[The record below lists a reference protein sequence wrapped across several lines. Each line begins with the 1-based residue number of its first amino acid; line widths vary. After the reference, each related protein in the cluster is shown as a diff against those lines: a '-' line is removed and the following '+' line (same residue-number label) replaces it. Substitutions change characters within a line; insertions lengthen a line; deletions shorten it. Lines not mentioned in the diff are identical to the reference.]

1 MQNSCS
7 NQRIYR
13 ADTRVFAGFWV
24 RLAAYIADGAVAG
37 LLVLLCRI
45 TMSGVFY
52 LIDMTPFSGNV
63 LFTYTWKDIILYL
76 AGAAYYVLCTWIAGT
91 TPGKR
96 LFRLRVV
103 SADGAKL
110 SFIDV
115 LYRETVGKFLSG
127 LVICL
132 GFIIAGFDREKRAL
146 HDILCDTRVI
156 YDEGV
161 KR

>member
-1 MQNSCS
+1 MLF
-7 NQRIYR
+7 R
-13 ADTRVFAGFWV
+13 T
-24 RLAAYIADGAVAG
+24 
-37 LLVLLCRI
+37 
-45 TMSGVFY
+45 

-76 AGAAYYVLCTWIAGT
+76 AGAAYYVLCTWIAGA

-103 SADGAKL
+103 SANGAKL